1 MGDDITVVVVD
12 DEPLV
17 RMGVRAVLDRQPGI
31 AVVAEAANGL
41 EAIQVCGVARP
52 DVVLMDL
59 RMPVMGGI
67 EATARLLGSPHAVKV
82 VVLTTF
88 DVDEQVYAAL
98 RAGASGFLTKD
109 SAPEQVADAVRAA
122 AAGDS
127 LLSPRIT
134 RRLIET
140 FTRLPPPGAATPE
153 VLSALTSRELEVLT
167 AIARGRSNARIAADL
182 FLSEATV
189 KSHVSRVFAKLGVA
203 DRAQAVIAAYETG
216 LVRPGDMTTRPDTRA
231 D

>member
-1 MGDDITVVVVD
+1 MTGDLSVVIVD
-12 DEPLV
+12 DETLV
-17 RMGVRAVLDRQPGI
+17 RMGIRAVLDRQPGI
-31 AVVAEAANGL
+31 VVVAEAADGL
-41 EAIQVCGVARP
+41 EAIRVCGVVRP

-67 EATARLLGSPHAVKV
+67 EATARLVADPRPVKV

-109 SAPEQVADAVRAA
+109 SAPEQIADAVRAA
-122 AAGDS
+122 AAGET

-140 FTRLPPPGAATPE
+140 FTRLPPPGAAVPE
-153 VLSALTSRELEVLT
+153 LLAALTARELEVLT
-167 AIARGRSNARIAADL
+167 AIARGRTNTRIAADL

-189 KSHVSRVFAKLGVA
+189 KSHVSRVFAKLGVT
-203 DRAQAVIAAYETG
+203 DRAQAVIAAYESG
-216 LVRPGDMTTRPDTRA
+216 LVRPGEASAASEP
-231 D
+231 